1 MLDAITKGFRTAKNK
16 LTGKAELTEEN
27 IDDALRDIR
36 VALLEADVELG
47 VARRFLARVKD
58 KALGEVVQVKA
69 EDKKGKK
76 FQVAPG
82 DHFIKICHDELEGLM
97 GPVDTSLV
105 LPKPGSAGERPAG
118 IMMVGLQGSGKTTT
132 TAKLANFL
140 IKQGRK
146 PMLVAADIYRPAAVE
161 QLKQLGA
168 RLDVPV
174 FHEEN
179 VRPPEMCKNALAFA
193 GTKNRDVILYDTAGR
208 LAIDDEMMLELE
220 QIKANCAPENIL
232 LVADAMIGQDAVK
245 TAGEFDRRLGLSG
258 FILTKLDGDAR
269 GGAALSIK
277 EVTGKPIKFLG
288 MGESLDKLEEF
299 RPEGIASRI
308 LGFGDIVGLMKDF
321 EGVVDEDKAEEDAEK
336 ILSGNFNLND
346 FVEQIKLVK
355 KMGSVSELLEK
366 FPLFGELP
374 EGVNFDDKE
383 LGRVEAIIGSMTRS
397 ERAHAETFFKPRQDG
412 MATTGHDRVERIA
425 RGSGQPKNTVYGLL
439 ARFFAMQKVM
449 KQIGGGPG
457 GAGMGLLSRLPG
469 FRQLAQLKALKG
481 MDPSEMAGM
490 FGLPEAA
497 GGLPAAGGKGSHAA
511 ALARARLMGFGGA
524 PARVISDEEKKRM
537 REKKKAERQNK
548 KKAKKKR

>member
-220 QIKANCAPENIL
+220 QIKAN
-232 LVADAMIGQDAVK
+232 
-245 TAGEFDRRLGLSG
+245 
-258 FILTKLDGDAR
+258 
-269 GGAALSIK
+269 
-277 EVTGKPIKFLG
+277 
-288 MGESLDKLEEF
+288 
-299 RPEGIASRI
+299 
-308 LGFGDIVGLMKDF
+308 
-321 EGVVDEDKAEEDAEK
+321 
-336 ILSGNFNLND
+336 
-346 FVEQIKLVK
+346 
-355 KMGSVSELLEK
+355 
-366 FPLFGELP
+366 
-374 EGVNFDDKE
+374 
-383 LGRVEAIIGSMTRS
+383 
-397 ERAHAETFFKPRQDG
+397 
-412 MATTGHDRVERIA
+412 
-425 RGSGQPKNTVYGLL
+425 
-439 ARFFAMQKVM
+439 
-449 KQIGGGPG
+449 
-457 GAGMGLLSRLPG
+457 
-469 FRQLAQLKALKG
+469 
-481 MDPSEMAGM
+481 
-490 FGLPEAA
+490 
-497 GGLPAAGGKGSHAA
+497 
-511 ALARARLMGFGGA
+511 
-524 PARVISDEEKKRM
+524 
-537 REKKKAERQNK
+537 
-548 KKAKKKR
+548 